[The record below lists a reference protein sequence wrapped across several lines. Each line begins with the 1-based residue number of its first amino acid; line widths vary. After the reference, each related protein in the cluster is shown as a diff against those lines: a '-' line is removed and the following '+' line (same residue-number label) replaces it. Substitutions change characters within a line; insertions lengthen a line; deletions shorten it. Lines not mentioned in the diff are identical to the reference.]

1 MGRYLII
8 ANRALGAVPLHHEVR
23 LRVEAGHRRAHLL
36 VPAER
41 AAGEPTTDPTSDDV
55 EARLVAELEAFA
67 DLGAEVTGT
76 VVDGA
81 VLDEVRAALAAEAFE
96 AVVVV
101 TLPGGLSSWLRRGL
115 LDELAQLTDAPV
127 IHLVSPAGAPSRMT
141 TTASRLTVYLGES
154 DRSHGRARSSE
165 IVRRARAA
173 GLAGATVLR
182 GLEGFGGSQV
192 LHTTRLLSLSD
203 DLPVLVVLVD
213 VPDRIDAFLPVL
225 DELVDGGLVVRE
237 EVEVIKYAGN
247 SGSPAGG
254 HG

>member
-36 VPAER
+36 VPTER
-41 AAGEPTTDPTSDDV
+41 AGMAPSTDPDDDAD
-55 EARLVAELEAFA
+55 ARLQAELVALAE
-67 DLGAEVTGT
+67 LGAQVTGT
-76 VVDGA
+76 VVDGE
-81 VLDEVRAALAAEAFE
+81 VLEEVRATLAAEVFDAII
-96 AVVVV
+96 VV

-115 LDELAQLTDAPV
+115 LDEVAQLTDAPV
-127 IHLVSPAGAPSRMT
+127 IHLVSPAGASSRMT

-165 IVRRARAA
+165 LVRRARAA

-192 LHTTRLLSLSD
+192 LHTSRLLSLSD
-203 DLPVLVVLVD
+203 DLPILVILVD
-213 VPDRIDAFLPVL
+213 VPERIDGFLPVL

-237 EVEVIKYAGN
+237 EVEVIKYAGVAA
-247 SGSPAGG
+247 PRAGG